1 MDGGA
6 VGELYQRHAAAIEA
20 HCCQVLGH
28 SADAT
33 DAVHETFL
41 RMLARAAGPSSDE
54 HTVRSLFRISTN
66 VCIDVLRQRKVRRR
80 AADALLAGARCERG
94 HEQAIDARESVERVL
109 ARCDST
115 TRSIVTLRFID
126 GMPRGEIA
134 EALGTTRRTVFN
146 RLKRLQ
152 RLATEVTAEG

>member
-28 SADAT
+28 PADAP

-41 RMLARAAGPSSDE
+41 RMLDRARPTCSDE

-80 AADALLAGARCERG
+80 AADTLLVNARSAGAHDRVV
-94 HEQAIDARESVERVL
+94 DARESVERVL
-109 ARCDST
+109 SRCDAT

-134 EALGTTRRTVFN
+134 ETLGTTRRTVFN
-146 RLKRLQ
+146 RLKRLE
-152 RLATEVTAEG
+152 RLANEVTAEG